1 MRSFPRIPLGCLLL
15 LLFVVVPAVELL
27 LLVLFTMET
36 NLLVTLAVIVLTGV
50 IGASV
55 AKSQGV
61 LVLYEAQRDLSLG
74 KFPAVPLLE
83 GLLLLVAGA
92 LLLAPGLLTDLAGL
106 SVLVPPVRRFYAY
119 ALRTALR
126 DRVYVARQNNRRPR
140 ATPFQQKKEPPPP
153 GEPPARSPFE
163 DRSPFGR
170 IKKKD

>member
-1 MRSFPRIPLGCLLL
+1 MRPAAPRIPFGCFLL

-27 LLVLFTMET
+27 LLVLFTMQT
-36 NLLVTLAVIVLTGV
+36 NLLVTLGVIVLTGV

-83 GLLLLVAGA
+83 GMLLLIAGA

-106 SVLVPPVRRFYAY
+106 SVLVPPLRRGYAY
-119 ALRTALR
+119 LLREALRGH
-126 DRVYVARQNNRRPR
+126 VHVVRQNNRRTR
-140 ATPFQQKKEPPPP
+140 ATPFKEKDPPAD
-153 GEPPARSPFE
+153 ERPARSPFE
-163 DRSPFGR
+163 DRSPFGK
-170 IKKKD
+170 IKKRD